1 MHLNRKLFN
10 FNTYSKFASTHSFFF
25 PYRLLQ
31 QKKKGSENSE
41 NFDSEKKKTNDC
53 YQNLSFTELFVGL
66 GLTKKTDHMFNTV
79 LYKSA
84 TKQLRCEMHQ
94 IFEKKKSLHFYV
106 SFSV

>member
-41 NFDSEKKKTNDC
+41 NFDSEKKKQMIAIKICRSLN
-53 YQNLSFTELFVGL
+53 YLS
-66 GLTKKTDHMFNTV
+66 D
-79 LYKSA
+79 
-84 TKQLRCEMHQ
+84 
-94 IFEKKKSLHFYV
+94 
-106 SFSV
+106 